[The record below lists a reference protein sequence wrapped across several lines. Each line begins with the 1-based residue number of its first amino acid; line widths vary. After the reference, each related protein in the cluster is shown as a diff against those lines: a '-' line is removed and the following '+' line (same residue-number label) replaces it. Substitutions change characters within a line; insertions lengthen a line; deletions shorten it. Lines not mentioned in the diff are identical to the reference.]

1 MQLFSIGIDD
11 KDMELKELIRKKS
24 SVPWI
29 EGLYIEEN
37 RIGDLIFLNYNIS
50 HILPQ
55 KKVEEVKDRLRL
67 IIADTLSDM
76 IMEDMQSVIVQR
88 IIQNEYFY
96 IDRKDQDRILRDAL
110 AIMWGGRNPI
120 VNAETIREQWRYR
133 IWDRIM
139 DHLDTNDELVF
150 DGFVTFRL
158 KDFINELEDA
168 VERAVDDLLIE
179 NEYKEF
185 IKLLQYFVE
194 IQDPK
199 MDEVHVL
206 QQEDKRYILLDSDF
220 KVIHNEMLEQ
230 LAREIT
236 DKEISHDDLLIS
248 SLITIA
254 PCKITIHEYDK
265 IKNIELLNTINNVFT
280 GKVVMSE
287 ERITPKL

>member
-120 VNAETIREQWRYR
+120 VNAEAIREQWRYR
-133 IWDRIM
+133 Y
-139 DHLDTNDELVF
+139 
-150 DGFVTFRL
+150 G
-158 KDFINELEDA
+158 
-168 VERAVDDLLIE
+168 
-179 NEYKEF
+179 
-185 IKLLQYFVE
+185 
-194 IQDPK
+194 
-199 MDEVHVL
+199 
-206 QQEDKRYILLDSDF
+206 
-220 KVIHNEMLEQ
+220 
-230 LAREIT
+230 
-236 DKEISHDDLLIS
+236 
-248 SLITIA
+248 
-254 PCKITIHEYDK
+254 
-265 IKNIELLNTINNVFT
+265 T
-280 GKVVMSE
+280 G
-287 ERITPKL
+287 